1 MTYSVMRF
9 EWDDAKDESNRRK
22 HGVSFGEARQL
33 FQSGVEYLV
42 IYDADHSEVE
52 DRFIA
57 IGPIDRGVV
66 VVVYT
71 EPGDDVVRVFGARL
85 AARRE
90 RDLYQRYLDRLG

>member
-1 MTYSVMRF
+1 VRF
-9 EWDDAKDESNRRK
+9 EWNEAKDKSNRRK

-57 IGPIDRGVV
+57 IGPIARGVV
-66 VVVYT
+66 VVIYT
-71 EPGDDVVRVFGARL
+71 EREDDVVRVLGARL
-85 AARRE
+85 ATRRE
-90 RDLYQRYLDRLG
+90 QDLYEAYLDRLG